1 MSRRTVS
8 SAAEATFPAL
18 LSEADKICFKS
29 AKNFRDESNLQD
41 LLQYSLQKRMW
52 ELASTLCLLTV
63 PSNSGNS
70 SWDSAF
76 EHDSKGWWEDP
87 GPVTKPLVGLNW
99 CYLLQQGHGLT
110 QTEVLQLA
118 REASSGQRL
127 QHKLPPAQG
136 RASAGTG
143 AHEEQRC
150 SKNHA
155 LLQLMTQIYSGC

>member
-8 SAAEATFPAL
+8 SGAEATFPAL
-18 LSEADKICFKS
+18 LREADEICFKPV
-29 AKNFRDESNLQD
+29 KNFRDESNLQD

-87 GPVTKPLVGLNW
+87 GPVTKPLAGLNW
-99 CYLLQQGHGLT
+99 WCLLKQGHGLT
-110 QTEVLQLA
+110 QTEVVQL
-118 REASSGQRL
+118 
-127 QHKLPPAQG
+127 QG
-136 RASAGTG
+136 RGCSTPAPAGTS

>member
-1 MSRRTVS
+1 MFLRGQLKQTVFMSRRTVS
-8 SAAEATFPAL
+8 SGAEATFPAL
-18 LSEADKICFKS
+18 LREADKICFIS
-29 AKNFRDESNLQD
+29 VKNFRDESNLQD

-87 GPVTKPLVGLNW
+87 GPVTKPLAGLNW
-99 CYLLQQGHGLT
+99 WCLLQQGHGLT

-118 REASSGQRL
+118 REASPGQRL
-127 QHKLPPAQG
+127 QHICLQPRDEPPQAL
-136 RASAGTG
+136 
-143 AHEEQRC
+143 AHTRSRE
-150 SKNHA
+150 
-155 LLQLMTQIYSGC
+155 L